1 MSEAAKRLA
10 PALGAV
16 DERGGHLQAASRLL
30 LLLALQHGRVLG
42 RAKGEHVWR
51 KAVEIVGDVVNVNRQ
66 TDNRCYGTVT
76 L

>member
-16 DERGGHLQAASRLL
+16 DERGGHLQAAARLL
-30 LLLALQHGRVLG
+30 LLLTLQHGRVLG
-42 RAKGEHVWR
+42 RAKGEHDW
-51 KAVEIVGDVVNVNRQ
+51 D
-66 TDNRCYGTVT
+66 